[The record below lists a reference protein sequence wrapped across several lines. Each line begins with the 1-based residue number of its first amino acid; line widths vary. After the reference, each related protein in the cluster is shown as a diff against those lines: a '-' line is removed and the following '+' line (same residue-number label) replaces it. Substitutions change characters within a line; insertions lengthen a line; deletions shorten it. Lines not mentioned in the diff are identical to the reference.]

1 MHYLSAQPCR
11 RLAGF
16 CAGSW
21 KGELTLVNGWD
32 KRGNLPSVLICV
44 WTFFFVCGS
53 WFAVA
58 TLINS
63 FLFGYSRGKTSDRIK
78 IYNALNSQ

>member
-58 TLINS
+58 TLINI
-63 FLFGYSRGKTSDRIK
+63 FFYLVIAGEKQVTELKYITH
-78 IYNALNSQ
+78 